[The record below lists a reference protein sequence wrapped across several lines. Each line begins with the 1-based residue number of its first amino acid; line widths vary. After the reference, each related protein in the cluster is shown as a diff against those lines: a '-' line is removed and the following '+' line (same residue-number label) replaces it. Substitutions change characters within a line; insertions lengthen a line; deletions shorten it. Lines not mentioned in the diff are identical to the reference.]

1 MNQKKKHRDFCI
13 DKYKLNRLYYGTK
26 SQKRRSSIVQKQKGN
41 RACLNDQH
49 GRKTTRVS
57 IGTGKT
63 NMWSWK
69 TRSRRNPEKLRMNKR
84 LSGYCLCVVMN
95 YFEYTNT
102 IPYFKKKFKLFCP
115 KTLLLLFKYAVWLIN
130 YVNKARKWIV
140 AVCHFQLF
148 SHMLR
153 RSQS

>member
-26 SQKRRSSIVQKQKGN
+26 SQKRRSSIVQKRKGK

-63 NMWSWK
+63 
-69 TRSRRNPEKLRMNKR
+69 
-84 LSGYCLCVVMN
+84 
-95 YFEYTNT
+95 
-102 IPYFKKKFKLFCP
+102 KKAAEMEAAK
-115 KTLLLLFKYAVWLIN
+115 
-130 YVNKARKWIV
+130 KAL
-140 AVCHFQLF
+140 QL
-148 SHMLR
+148 
-153 RSQS
+153 QND